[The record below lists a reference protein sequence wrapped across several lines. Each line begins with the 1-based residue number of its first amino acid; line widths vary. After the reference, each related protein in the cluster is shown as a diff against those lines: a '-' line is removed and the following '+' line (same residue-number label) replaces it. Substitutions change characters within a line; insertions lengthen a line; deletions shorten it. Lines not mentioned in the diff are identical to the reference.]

1 MEEESGEKGDGPGL
15 DSSSIW
21 DTLGLDSLGDSVIR
35 YPPEVEEAIAK
46 VLPSDDPLDSPDFND
61 VDYINS
67 IFPTEQ
73 SLTNLDDVISDMT
86 DKITLIDEDIRR
98 IVRGT
103 SAKGPTQTL
112 EEARDSVLSLFSKIK
127 DIQAKAAESE
137 ATVREI
143 TQDIRQLDVAKKNL
157 TSAIT
162 TLNHLHMLVGGV
174 NQLEDLKKS
183 RKYGEAALLIQGLT
197 QVALHFEPYLSV
209 PEIKDLT
216 QHVKK
221 IKVEF
226 GEQITQ
232 DFHNALSSENAK
244 NFAPT
249 RQLSEGCEVISVLE
263 PHVKYNLIKW
273 LLKVNL
279 AEYIIIFKDEEAA
292 WMDRIDERYNWIKSS
307 LIEFEERIGAMFPSD
322 WEMSE
327 RIAVEFCDI
336 TRKDLEKI
344 MFRRKLEID
353 TKLLLHAIQRTTNFE
368 SLISRRFTGAT
379 ITQYKEQR
387 QRELEAEGN
396 NPFEEEEPI
405 KDENNPFYEA
415 SPSTKK
421 IKDNLNVS
429 LASPFE
435 GLISSCFE
443 PYLNIY
449 IESQD
454 RNLADLIERAS
465 EEQRQRGS
473 ANLAAEGSA
482 VLNSCGDLFMF
493 YKKCMK
499 QCTQL
504 STGEPMIELAT
515 LFKKYLREY
524 ATKVL
529 IANLPSVKRDESSG
543 TKLPN
548 IKDFSSPV
556 GFLQNFQSF
565 LATKEGD
572 SLLRLTSDDKV
583 LVCTFLITSEY
594 CLETTQQLEGKL
606 KDIVDKEFV
615 NKINL
620 GQEIDVFQSVVT
632 SCICTLVQDME
643 SSVGPFI
650 NSMIKVNWSGIEAVG
665 DQSHYVSHISN
676 VINETVPIIRN
687 NLTSSKKYF
696 TQFCVKFVNGFIPN
710 FLMVLYKC
718 KPLGT
723 VGTEQLLLDTH
734 SIKTAL
740 LNLPCA
746 GISDPGSLKAPSA
759 YTKIVV
765 KGMTRAEMTL
775 KVIMSHSEPMAD
787 FVQQFM
793 KLIPEA
799 DVGDFMK
806 VLDMKGVKKVE
817 QIPYIDLFKTTAPT
831 HLTLEKTPGESSNT
845 GGEESR
851 IKKLEKL
858 MKYKF

>member
-327 RIAVEFCDI
+327 RIA
-336 TRKDLEKI
+336 K
-344 MFRRKLEID
+344 EIRD
-353 TKLLLHAIQRTTNFE
+353 RHKKLLLHAIQRTTNFE

-529 IANLPSVKRDESSG
+529 IANLPS
-543 TKLPN
+543 
-548 IKDFSSPV
+548 
-556 GFLQNFQSF
+556 SF

-740 LNLPCA
+740 LNLHA
-746 GISDPGSLKAPSA
+746 L
-759 YTKIVV
+759 
-765 KGMTRAEMTL
+765 
-775 KVIMSHSEPMAD
+775 VIMSHSEPMAD